1 MYLNW
6 LLYICLVPY
15 VLVDHFQTVALIEL
29 GYEEL
34 NPFVLWVIGTD
45 QTWDY
50 ILIVKVALLTTLG
63 LSLLYLQIKNNKQRR

>member
-34 NPFVLWVIGTD
+34 NPFVLWVIGTN

-50 ILIVKVALLTTLG
+50 ILIVKVALLTILG
-63 LSLLYLQIKNNKQRR
+63 LSLFYLQIKNNKQRR